1 MLLLLAIGVLGLV
14 VAAGGWLARGYLLT
28 DQPPAGL
35 GRAGLMHGAG
45 GAIGAAVLAAALR
58 EPPPALHAVR
68 MGAGG
73 FGLFS
78 GALIAGALL
87 AGLAILVTHWRHR
100 AVSAG
105 LVATH
110 GMLGISGYTLLV
122 TYLTMLH

>member
-1 MLLLLAIGVLGLV
+1 MLFLAIGVLGLV

-28 DQPPAGL
+28 DEPPAGL
-35 GRAGLMHGAG
+35 GRAGLVHGAG
-45 GAIGAAVLAAALR
+45 GLIGAAVLAAALR
-58 EPPPALHAVR
+58 GPPPSAHAVK
-68 MGAGG
+68 MGVGG

-78 GALIAGALL
+78 GGLIAGAAL
-87 AGLAILVTHWRHR
+87 AGLTILITHLRR
-100 AVSAG
+100 RTVSAA